1 MIQPNLPA
9 FSVTETDGLLAGPV
23 RRPTNISKAAAGSIH
38 DDATAAKLGFRGGT
52 VAGNIHHEQF
62 TPMMIHL
69 FGPEWMRTGNLSLFF
84 LSPTTD
90 GEPVQVFARRPSAR
104 PEGGF
109 RAEVWMEDP
118 QGTRICEGTAAV
130 GPPDMDSELR
140 RRLKSVRPATD
151 LRLLADSRVGDQ
163 CHDVPARLERDRT
176 DWRLEVITEPM
187 PEFEDA
193 AVWGELVAASG
204 VGIDA
209 MRVVEGPLFRPKS
222 EFVGMFGAIEV
233 QHLAGPIFIEH
244 DYMADGRLLALSE
257 SPKTEVAWFEST
269 LKAAADGTPVARMIL
284 MTRLLKASSPLWT
297 EGGAG
302 VA

>member
-1 MIQPNLPA
+1 MLQPQLDP
-9 FSVTETDGLLAGPV
+9 FTVTERDGVLSGPV
-23 RRPTNISKAAAGSIH
+23 RRPTNVSKAAAGSIH

-62 TPMMIHL
+62 TPMLVHL
-69 FGPEWMRTGNLSLFF
+69 FGPQFLRTGNISLFF

-90 GEPVQVFARRPSAR
+90 GEPVQVFARRPVERA
-104 PEGGF
+104 EGGL

-118 QGTRICEGTAAV
+118 QGTRICEGTAAI
-130 GPPDMDSELR
+130 GPPDLDSELR

-151 LRLLADSRVGDQ
+151 LRLLAASRVGDE
-163 CHDVPARLERDRT
+163 CHDIPARLERDRT

-187 PEFEDA
+187 PEHEDA
-193 AVWGELVAASG
+193 SVWGEVVAAAA
-204 VGIDA
+204 VAIDA

-233 QHLAGPIFIEH
+233 QYLAGPVFIEH
-244 DYMADGRLLALSE
+244 DYACDGKLLALSE

-269 LKAAADGTPVARMIL
+269 LKEPRDGTPVARMIL
-284 MTRLLKASSPLWT
+284 MTRLLKASSPLW
-297 EGGAG
+297 A
-302 VA
+302 